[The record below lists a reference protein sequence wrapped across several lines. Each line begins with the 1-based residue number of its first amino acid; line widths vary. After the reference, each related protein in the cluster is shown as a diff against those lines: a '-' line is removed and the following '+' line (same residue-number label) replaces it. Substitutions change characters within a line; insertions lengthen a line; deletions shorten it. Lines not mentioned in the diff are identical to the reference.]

1 MGTICILHIR
11 FLYLCVSAYVYI
23 PIPLL
28 FAFSSPHITNAVHS
42 CQSAV
47 SYFKSSLIHTS
58 HSRNQIFTKILSL
71 FITVLKGV
79 CSYYPILPYISIL
92 PPLLDL
98 AVPWRESTFHV
109 KLLSGLS
116 RRPLIIWGGLRQKL
130 QEKRYCNWLPT
141 NSEPIEGFASLK
153 QTKKKNLK
161 WNQYSIPQFSLTCK
175 THYTSY
181 IIHII
186 IYTLYIQHYIVSVI
200 FFSY

>member
-92 PPLLDL
+92 PPPRFSSTLKRIHLSCQV
-98 AVPWRESTFHV
+98 AVRTIQKTSHH
-109 KLLSGLS
+109 L
-116 RRPLIIWGGLRQKL
+116 RR
-130 QEKRYCNWLPT
+130 T
-141 NSEPIEGFASLK
+141 
-153 QTKKKNLK
+153 
-161 WNQYSIPQFSLTCK
+161 
-175 THYTSY
+175 
-181 IIHII
+181 
-186 IYTLYIQHYIVSVI
+186 
-200 FFSY
+200 